1 MEDPNQ
7 KKKNEQKINILS
19 KYQEFYESSVEWG
32 KIEYRL
38 QLSFANVSVSL
49 KKVFSIGNFGYM
61 QSTRS
66 MKISSTP
73 STRGK
78 S

>member
-32 KIEYRL
+32 KLNIGCNCPL
-38 QLSFANVSVSL
+38 PMCQSPSKKCSLLVTLVIFSQL
-49 KKVFSIGNFGYM
+49 G
-61 QSTRS
+61 Q
-66 MKISSTP
+66 
-73 STRGK
+73 
-78 S
+78 